1 MPGAGEYW
9 EAIRAQQAAKAERM
23 RAVQASGPARETPPT
38 WGGPTPEPTRQP
50 VPWSQVPDGVDPV
63 GHLERISDH
72 KARVSNERDGGI
84 AREIRRRYP
93 TPRPRPTLLEGL
105 HTTEATRLVSP
116 SRPLVTSGRR
126 HHGGNEA
133 TSPAVLPTL
142 PKANAAAMA
151 ERVAD
156 LLAVEAEPVTPTL
169 SCGHEIGQGRPRK
182 DGRGFDCR
190 QCDRD
195 RRKTKRIHLP
205 GRRNQ

>member
-9 EAIRAQQAAKAERM
+9 EAIRAQQAAEAERM

-63 GHLERISDH
+63 GHLERVSDH
-72 KARVSNERDGGI
+72 KALISNARDGGL

-105 HTTEATRLVSP
+105 HTTEATRLVNP
-116 SRPLVTSGRR
+116 SRPLVTSGRV
-126 HHGGNEA
+126 HKSELS
-133 TSPAVLPTL
+133 SPGILPTL
-142 PKANAAAMA
+142 PKVDASTMQ

-156 LLAVEAEPVTPTL
+156 LLAIEARTKTEVKQAKRREQNRIAARI
-169 SCGHEIGQGRPRK
+169 SRARK
-182 DGRGFDCR
+182 
-190 QCDRD
+190 
-195 RRKTKRIHLP
+195 KSKP
-205 GRRNQ
+205 

>member
-1 MPGAGEYW
+1 VPGAGEYW

-38 WGGPTPEPTRQP
+38 WGGPTPEPTR

-105 HTTEATRLVSP
+105 HTTEATRLVNP
-116 SRPLVTSGRR
+116 SRPLVTSGRV
-126 HHGGNEA
+126 HKSELS
-133 TSPAVLPTL
+133 SPGILPTL
-142 PKANAAAMA
+142 PKVDASTMQ

-156 LLAVEAEPVTPTL
+156 LLAVEARTKTEVKQAKRREQNRIAARI
-169 SCGHEIGQGRPRK
+169 SRARK
-182 DGRGFDCR
+182 
-190 QCDRD
+190 
-195 RRKTKRIHLP
+195 KSKP
-205 GRRNQ
+205 